1 MRVTVKLFGEFR
13 AASGVERLELDL
25 PEGTDCGKALQRLAD
40 QKTVLRDLL
49 FVGEVLRD
57 HLHVFVNGRNVAH
70 LQGLA
75 TPLALGD
82 TLTFFPPISGG

>member
-13 AASGVERLELDL
+13 AALGRDEVPLDL
-25 PEGTDCGKALQRLAD
+25 PAGATAGEALRALAARHPALD
-40 QKTVLRDLL
+40 PLL
-49 FVGEVLRD
+49 FSQGELRD

-75 TPLALGD
+75 TPLAPGD
-82 TLTFFPPISGG
+82 VLTFFSPLSGG